1 MGMRSDQERDQCI
14 DMLMAKVQELE
25 QEVEQLQGGV
35 HLQGSLSPKPKNEA
49 VSSLPSV
56 KPTLTPPTPQS
67 TFSDSTL
74 ENVIGTRWI
83 GRVGVL
89 IFILGIGFFLK
100 YSFDNNLIGE
110 AGRVM
115 LGILCGA
122 AFLGAGEY
130 LQNKKALA
138 LYGQLLS
145 GCGLAVL
152 YLSFYAAFAIYHL
165 IPSPAAAIGM
175 VAITTTGMALAI
187 RYSAY
192 PLSVVVLFGGFLT
205 PLMLSTGENQP
216 MELFS
221 YLLLLDAGTLLLQ
234 RYRQWPSLVAA
245 SLVGTV
251 ILYSSWHLAF
261 YSSEQQWIAFG
272 TVATFFLCFNL
283 YILLFR
289 LESNKE
295 RSEVDQLIIFGSAF
309 FFFLA
314 FLAQQ
319 KFVLSWP
326 VKFFALLLA
335 GIEIALAEF
344 AQRRSKGRRLTVV
357 VLYTAVSLFMTVV
370 TTFIVFEQ
378 RWLLPALSIEMVLL
392 GWCWFRLNVPAFHW
406 GVYLLAL
413 IVFLQFFDDIQL
425 RLSPFESFVPLFN
438 GRFLVCSITVG
449 CFYLLLHIVSQHRKT
464 LPNNE
469 RWISEIIFFITQAL
483 SLIILSVEAHDFI
496 YIASQV
502 TSGSG
507 YTFQLSLS
515 VIWALYASLLTSIG
529 IFYRIRSARIVGILL
544 LGITVLK
551 LFLLDLSTLKPLF
564 RIVSFIVLGLLLLAV
579 SYGYNRFRH
588 LIFGEDQP

>member
-14 DMLMAKVQELE
+14 DMLMAKVQALE
-25 QEVEQLQGGV
+25 NEVVQLRRGV
-35 HLQGSLSPKPKNEA
+35 PLQSSVSSKPNDEA
-49 VSSLPSV
+49 VRSRPSV
-56 KPTLTPPTPQS
+56 KPKLTSRIPQS
-67 TFSDSTL
+67 TFPDSTL
-74 ENVIGTRWI
+74 ENAIGTRWI
-83 GRVGVL
+83 GRVGVV
-89 IFILGIGFFLK
+89 IFILGIAFFLK

-122 AFLGAGEY
+122 AFLGAGEF
-130 LQNKKALA
+130 LQSKKTLA

-152 YLSFYAAFAIYHL
+152 YLSFYAAFAFYHL
-165 IPSPAAAIGM
+165 IPAPAAAIGM
-175 VAITTTGMALAI
+175 VAITTTGMVLAI

-192 PLSVVVLFGGFLT
+192 PLSVVVLLGGFLT

-216 MELFS
+216 IALFS
-221 YLLLLDAGTLLLQ
+221 YLLLLNTGTLLLQ
-234 RYRQWPSLVAA
+234 RYRQWPSLVAS
-245 SLVGTV
+245 SLGGTV
-251 ILYSSWHLAF
+251 ILYISWHIAF
-261 YSSEQQWIAFG
+261 YSAEQQWIAFG
-272 TVATFFLCFNL
+272 AVTTFFLCFNL

-295 RSEVDQLIIFGSAF
+295 RSEVDQLIIFSSAL

-319 KFVLSWP
+319 NFIATWP

-335 GIEIALAEF
+335 GFEIALAEF
-344 AQRRSKGRRLTVV
+344 AQRRSKGRSLTV

-370 TTFIVFEQ
+370 ATFIVFEQ

-392 GWCWFRLNVPAFHW
+392 GWCWFRLNIPAFHW

-413 IVFLQFFDDIQL
+413 IVFLRFFDDIQL
-425 RLSPFESFVPLFN
+425 NLSPFEKFVPLFN
-438 GRFLVCSITVG
+438 GRFLVCSVTVG
-449 CFYLLLHIVSQHRKT
+449 CFYLLQHIVSQHREK
-464 LPNNE
+464 LDKNE
-469 RWISEIIFFITQAL
+469 RLILVIIFFITQAL

-496 YIASQV
+496 YIASPV
-502 TSGSG
+502 SSGSG
-507 YTFQLSLS
+507 YAFQLSLS
-515 VIWALYASLLTSIG
+515 VIWGLYASLLTAVG
-529 IFYRIRSARIVGILL
+529 IYNRIRKARIAGILL
-544 LGITVLK
+544 LGVTVLK
-551 LFLLDLSTLKPLF
+551 VFLLDLSTLEPLF

-579 SYGYNRFRH
+579 SYGYNRFRD